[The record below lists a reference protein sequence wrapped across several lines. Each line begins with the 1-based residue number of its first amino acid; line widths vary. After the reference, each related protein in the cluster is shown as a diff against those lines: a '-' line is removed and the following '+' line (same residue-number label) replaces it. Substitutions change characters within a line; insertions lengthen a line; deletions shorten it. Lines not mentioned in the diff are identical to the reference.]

1 MCGSAFCRGK
11 KSVAQSIFG
20 SLTFMKMGKIT
31 AFITAIVAIL
41 TTFSFLTPATAAF
54 ADEGTGTQT
63 EFLFAY
69 NSYDSNFVFGKLAE
83 QLDEA
88 NKADYANYK
97 YTFSYEP
104 AGLTQ
109 GEVEKYLGKKV
120 GDKAGEGE
128 DAKTLTLEDLLAE
141 AKEKLG
147 AKDIEVK
154 VSDKELSETGS
165 KKLTFNYQGGY
176 TATIKGTPKDSESG
190 KEALDAVVPFK
201 TVSSAGLDLTPKYNF
216 GDLKALK
223 KYAAT
228 VKETASNVKFGDDF
242 TFPDIKDLYSVNYY
256 AKEDAK
262 LTLFYMTP
270 GSSSFSKSTVS
281 GSSSKEFELGS
292 HGKYTFYI
300 ALANPV
306 NGKDEAISLNDYK
319 LKDDGYYEDDVKKYY
334 LSNET
339 FSSVVYGEGEEIP
352 DTTGVTVQYLCDA
365 GGNKLYP
372 VFSFNYS
379 GTKDPK
385 VIKSQSEGQVHN
397 AYYGLT
403 YTNVSKLLT
412 VESVSDSQTKYRLYF
427 STTELGSDK
436 LVWKDAAKLGDNDA
450 EDGKLYD
457 VTDEKDFAF
466 SESTRNFNVAK
477 KGYYYVT
484 CDVSNEFGGDS
495 AYVVINGT
503 KEISKISYT
512 RDWGKEIGSF
522 FKNNTTSVIFLG
534 IAILSFIGLMLVIF
548 IKPKDAKVE
557 ENVTP
562 KSKD

>member
-54 ADEGTGTQT
+54 ADETAGSQT

-83 QLDEA
+83 KLDEE
-88 NKADYANYK
+88 NKVDYENYK

-104 AGLTQ
+104 NGLTD
-109 GEVEKYLGKKV
+109 EEKEKY
-120 GDKAGEGE
+120 
-128 DAKTLTLEDLLAE
+128 
-141 AKEKLG
+141 G

-154 VSDKELSETGS
+154 VSGNELSESSS
-165 KKLTFNYQGGY
+165 KKLVFNYQGDY

-190 KEALDAVVPFK
+190 KEAVDAVVPFK

-216 GDLKALK
+216 DEKVLKQ
-223 KYAAT
+223 YAAEIKKD
-228 VKETASNVKFGDDF
+228 VSNVEFGKDF

-256 AKEDAK
+256 AKEDAN

-270 GSSSFSKSTVS
+270 SASSFSKSTVS
-281 GSSSKEFELGS
+281 GSSSKQFELGS

-306 NGKDEAISLNDYK
+306 NDKDEAISLNDYE

-339 FSSVVYGEGEEIP
+339 FGGVVYGGDEENP
-352 DTTGVTVQYLCDA
+352 DITGVTVQYLCDA

-379 GTKDPK
+379 GSK
-385 VIKSQSEGQVHN
+385 VPEVSADEKAVHN

-403 YTNVSKLLT
+403 YTNVSKLIT
-412 VESVSDSQTKYRLYF
+412 VVAVSDSQTRYRLLF
-427 STTELGSDK
+427 SKNQLAEEKLDWEHPAEWGDK
-436 LVWKDAAKLGDNDA
+436 IEDNM
-450 EDGKLYD
+450 LYD
-457 VTDEKDFAF
+457 VTEAEDFAF
-466 SESTRNFNVAK
+466 SQSTKNFTVAE
-477 KGYYYVT
+477 KGFYYVT
-484 CDVSNEFGGDS
+484 CNVSNEFGGDS

-548 IKPKDAKVE
+548 IKPKEAKVE

>member
-1 MCGSAFCRGK
+1 MKDYVWQYNLPRQKVGCTVSFWE
-11 KSVAQSIFG
+11 FN
-20 SLTFMKMGKIT
+20 FMKMGKIT

-83 QLDEA
+83 KLDEE
-88 NKADYANYK
+88 NKVDYENYK

-104 AGLTQ
+104 NGLTD
-109 GEVEKYLGKKV
+109 EEKEKY
-120 GDKAGEGE
+120 
-128 DAKTLTLEDLLAE
+128 
-141 AKEKLG
+141 G

-154 VSDKELSETGS
+154 VSGSELSESSS
-165 KKLTFNYQGGY
+165 KKLVFNYQGDY

-190 KEALDAVVPFK
+190 KEAVDAVVAFK
-201 TVSSAGLDLTPKYNF
+201 TVSSDGLDLTPAYNF

-223 KYAAT
+223 QYAAT
-228 VKETASNVKFGDDF
+228 VKETASGVDFGDDF
-242 TFPDIKDLYSVNYY
+242 SFPDIKNLYTTNYY

-270 GSSSFSKSTVS
+270 SSSSFSKSTVS
-281 GSSSKEFELGS
+281 GSSSKEFELSS

-306 NGKDEAISLNDYK
+306 NDKDEAISLNDYE
-319 LKDDGYYEDDVKKYY
+319 LKDDGYYKDDEKKYY
-334 LSNET
+334 LSDET
-339 FSSVVYGEGEEIP
+339 FSGVVFDGEGEEDP
-352 DTTGVTVQYLCDA
+352 DITGVTVQYLCDA
-365 GGNKLYP
+365 EGNKIYP

-379 GTKDPK
+379 GTKAPK

-403 YTNVSKLLT
+403 YTNASKLLT
-412 VESVSDSQTKYRLYF
+412 VESVSDSQTQYRLYF

-436 LVWKDAAKLGDNDA
+436 LVWKDAAELGDNDA

-466 SESTRNFNVAK
+466 SQSTKNFNVAE

>member
-1 MCGSAFCRGK
+1 
-11 KSVAQSIFG
+11 
-20 SLTFMKMGKIT
+20 MKMGKIT

-54 ADEGTGTQT
+54 ADEATGTQA

-83 QLDEA
+83 KLDEE
-88 NKADYANYK
+88 NKVDYENYK

-104 AGLTQ
+104 TGLTQ
-109 GEVEKYLGKKV
+109 SEVENYLGKKV
-120 GDKAGEGE
+120 GDKVGEGE
-128 DAKTLTLEDLLAE
+128 DEKTLTLEDLFAE
-141 AKEKLG
+141 MNEKFG

-154 VSDKELSETGS
+154 VSDNELSESGS
-165 KKLTFNYQGGY
+165 KKLTFNYQGEY
-176 TATIKGTPKDSESG
+176 KATLKSELKNSDDTEHAEKGPVELT
-190 KEALDAVVPFK
+190 FK
-201 TVSSAGLDLTPKYNF
+201 TLSSDGLDLTPAYNF
-216 GDLKALK
+216 DDLKALK
-223 KYAAT
+223 QYAAT
-228 VKETASNVKFGDDF
+228 VKETASGVDFGDDF
-242 TFPDIKDLYSVNYY
+242 SFPDIKDLYSVNYY

-270 GSSSFSKSTVS
+270 SSSSFSKSTVS

-306 NGKDEAISLNDYK
+306 NDKDEAISLNDYE
-319 LKDDGYYEDDVKKYY
+319 LKDDGYYKDDEKKYY
-334 LSNET
+334 LSDET
-339 FSSVVYGEGEEIP
+339 FNGVVFDGEDEEDP
-352 DTTGVTVQYLCDA
+352 DITGVTVQYLCDA
-365 GGNKLYP
+365 EGNKIYP

-379 GTKDPK
+379 GTKAPK

-412 VESVSDSQTKYRLYF
+412 VESVSDSQTQYRLYF
-427 STTELGSDK
+427 SKTELSEDK
-436 LVWKDAAKLGDNDA
+436 LVWADAAEWSDKLEDN
-450 EDGKLYD
+450 KLYD
-457 VTDEKDFAF
+457 VTDVEDFAF
-466 SESTRNFNVAK
+466 SESTRNFNVAE

-484 CDVSNEFGGDS
+484 CDVSNEFDGDS

>member
-1 MCGSAFCRGK
+1 MKDYVWQYNLPWQKVGCTVSFWE
-11 KSVAQSIFG
+11 FN
-20 SLTFMKMGKIT
+20 FMKMGKIT

-83 QLDEA
+83 KLDEA

-104 AGLTQ
+104 TGLTD
-109 GEVEKYLGKKV
+109 EEKEKY
-120 GDKAGEGE
+120 
-128 DAKTLTLEDLLAE
+128 
-141 AKEKLG
+141 G

-154 VSDKELSETGS
+154 VSGNELSESGS
-165 KKLTFNYQGGY
+165 KKLVFNYQGDY

-190 KEALDAVVPFK
+190 KEAVDAVVAFK
-201 TVSSAGLDLTPKYNF
+201 TVSSDGLDLTPAYNF

-223 KYAAT
+223 QYAAT
-228 VKETASNVKFGDDF
+228 VKKTASGVDFGDDF
-242 TFPDIKDLYSVNYY
+242 SFPDIKNLYTTNYY

-270 GSSSFSKSTVS
+270 SASSFSKSTVS
-281 GSSSKEFELGS
+281 GSSSKEFELSS

-306 NGKDEAISLNDYK
+306 NDKDEAISLNDYE
-319 LKDDGYYEDDVKKYY
+319 LKDDGYYKDDEKKYY
-334 LSNET
+334 LSDET
-339 FSSVVYGEGEEIP
+339 FSGVVFDGEGEENP
-352 DTTGVTVQYLCDA
+352 DITGVTVQYLCDA
-365 GGNKLYP
+365 EGNKIYP

-379 GTKDPK
+379 GTKAPK

-403 YTNVSKLLT
+403 YTNASKLLT
-412 VESVSDSQTKYRLYF
+412 VESVSDSQTQYRLYF
-427 STTELGSDK
+427 SKTELSKDK
-436 LVWKDAAKLGDNDA
+436 LVWADAAEWSDKI

-466 SESTRNFNVAK
+466 SQSTKNFNVAE

>member
-1 MCGSAFCRGK
+1 MAVQFAEA
-11 KSVAQSIFG
+11 KSRLHGQFWEFN
-20 SLTFMKMGKIT
+20 FMKMGKIT

-54 ADEGTGTQT
+54 ADEATGTQA

-88 NKADYANYK
+88 NKTDYANYK

-104 AGLTQ
+104 NGLTQ
-109 GEVEKYLGKKV
+109 SEVENYLGKKV
-120 GDKAGEGE
+120 GDKVGEGE
-128 DAKTLTLEDLLAE
+128 DEKTLTLEDLFAE
-141 AKEKLG
+141 MNEKFG

-154 VSDKELSETGS
+154 VSDNKLSESGS
-165 KKLTFNYQGGY
+165 KKLTFNYQGEY
-176 TATIKGTPKDSESG
+176 KATLKSTLKNSEDTEHAE
-190 KEALDAVVPFK
+190 KEPVELTFK
-201 TVSSAGLDLTPKYNF
+201 TVSSDGLDLTPAYNF

-228 VKETASNVKFGDDF
+228 VKETVLNVKFGDDF
-242 TFPDIKDLYSVNYY
+242 TFPDIKDLYSANYY

-270 GSSSFSKSTVS
+270 SASSFSKSTVS
-281 GSSSKEFELGS
+281 GSSSKEFELSS

-306 NGKDEAISLNDYK
+306 NDKDEAISLNDYE
-319 LKDDGYYEDDVKKYY
+319 LKDDGYYKDDEKKYY
-334 LSNET
+334 LSDET
-339 FSSVVYGEGEEIP
+339 FSGVVFDGEGEEDP
-352 DTTGVTVQYLCDA
+352 DITGVTVQYLCDA
-365 GGNKLYP
+365 GGNKIYP

-412 VESVSDSQTKYRLYF
+412 VESVSDSQTQYRLYF
-427 STTELGSDK
+427 SKTELSKDK
-436 LVWKDAAKLGDNDA
+436 LVWADAAEWSDKIEDN
-450 EDGKLYD
+450 KLYD

>member
-1 MCGSAFCRGK
+1 MAVQFAEA
-11 KSVAQSIFG
+11 KSRLHGQFWEFN
-20 SLTFMKMGKIT
+20 FMKMGKIT

-54 ADEGTGTQT
+54 ADEATGTQA

-104 AGLTQ
+104 TGLTQ
-109 GEVEKYLGKKV
+109 SEVENYLGKKV
-120 GDKAGEGE
+120 GDKVGEGE
-128 DAKTLTLEDLLAE
+128 DGKTLTLEDLFAE
-141 AKEKLG
+141 MNEKFG

-154 VSDKELSETGS
+154 VSDNKLSESGS
-165 KKLTFNYQGGY
+165 KKLTFNYQGEY
-176 TATIKGTPKDSESG
+176 KAILKSTLKNSEDTEHAE
-190 KEALDAVVPFK
+190 KEPVELTFK
-201 TVSSAGLDLTPKYNF
+201 TVSSDGLDLTPAYNF

-223 KYAAT
+223 QYAAT
-228 VKETASNVKFGDDF
+228 VKETASGVGFGDDF
-242 TFPDIKDLYSVNYY
+242 TFPDIKNLYTTNYY

-270 GSSSFSKSTVS
+270 SASSFSKSTVS
-281 GSSSKEFELGS
+281 GSSSKEFELSS

-306 NGKDEAISLNDYK
+306 NDKDEAISLNDYE
-319 LKDDGYYEDDVKKYY
+319 LKDDGYYKDDEKKYY
-334 LSNET
+334 LSDET
-339 FSSVVYGEGEEIP
+339 FSSVVYGEGEEDP
-352 DTTGVTVQYLCDA
+352 DITGVTVQYLCDA
-365 GGNKLYP
+365 EGNKIYP

-379 GTKDPK
+379 GMKAPK

-412 VESVSDSQTKYRLYF
+412 VESVSDSQTQYRLYF
-427 STTELGSDK
+427 SKTELSKDK
-436 LVWKDAAKLGDNDA
+436 LVWADAAEWSDKIEDN
-450 EDGKLYD
+450 KLYD

-466 SESTRNFNVAK
+466 SESTRNFNVAE